1 MVVNA
6 GIVSAVRGALLDISV
21 LPNTIGNDYANR
33 TGRWL
38 CRSSMAAQAQIPSEQ
53 KETGEKT
60 ISHTVYKKR
69 KTKNFLS

>member
-33 TGRWL
+33 TGR
-38 CRSSMAAQAQIPSEQ
+38 
-53 KETGEKT
+53 
-60 ISHTVYKKR
+60 
-69 KTKNFLS
+69 